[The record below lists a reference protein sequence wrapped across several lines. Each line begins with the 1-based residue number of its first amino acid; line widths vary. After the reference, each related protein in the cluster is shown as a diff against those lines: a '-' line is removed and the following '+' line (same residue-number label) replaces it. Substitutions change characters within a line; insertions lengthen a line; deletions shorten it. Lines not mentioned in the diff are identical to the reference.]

1 VEPNRYPSSGRTNT
15 VELERIKSGD
25 AEALGLLLQEAWA
38 PLVSYLHTFLDSV
51 EEAEDAAQEAFVRLW
66 EHRDR
71 WETGSARAL
80 VFRIGRNAAMDLRR
94 RTEVRRRWKLLR
106 RNDPTLSPPTP
117 EEELEGSE
125 FLRRFRAAVE
135 NLPPRR
141 REVFE
146 LIRLRGL
153 SHSEA
158 AQVLEISYQTVA
170 NHLRLAMQELRP
182 LLPDSMAAPTL
193 RKRGDDIRTPE
204 ERSSNG

>member
-1 VEPNRYPSSGRTNT
+1 M
-15 VELERIKSGD
+15 ELERIQSGD
-25 AEALGLLLQEAWA
+25 AEALGSLLQEAWA
-38 PLVSYLHTFLDSV
+38 PLVSYLQNFLDSV

-71 WETGSARAL
+71 WEGGSARAL

-117 EEELEGSE
+117 EEELDGSE
-125 FLRRFRAAVE
+125 FLRRFRAALE
-135 NLPPRR
+135 DLPPRR

-170 NHLRLAMQELRP
+170 NHLRLAMQELRN
-182 LLPDSMAAPTL
+182 LLPDAMAAPKP
-193 RKRGDDIRTPE
+193 RERESDICTPE